1 MTIKNTY
8 PLPVIDELLDEL
20 SGSCWFSKLDLRA
33 GYHQI
38 RLKEEDEEKTAFK
51 THQGHYQFR
60 VLPYGVTGGP
70 ATFQGGMNTV
80 LAPLLRK
87 GVLVFMDDILVH
99 SETLEAHRELLRQVL
114 RLLEENGLKAKL
126 SKCTFA
132 QRQIDYLGHRISG
145 EGVATDQSKIAAVK
159 DWPTPTSVRKLRG
172 FLGLAGYYR
181 KFVRNFG
188 VISRPL
194 TDLLKKNSLFIWTP
208 TANDAFCS
216 LKQALI
222 EAPVLALPD
231 FSKQFVVET
240 DASATGV
247 GAVLM
252 QDQHPLAYLSK
263 ALCAK
268 NLGLSAYEK
277 ECLALLLAVDHWR
290 PYLQHAPFII
300 RMDQKSLLNLTD
312 QRLNTPIQ
320 QRAFTKLV
328 GLQFRIQYKAGISNR
343 AADALSRR
351 DHEGPM
357 EVEVAAITVCKPA
370 WLEAVV
376 ASYRTDTDLQ
386 DKLTQLA
393 LKPEADSDFQL
404 KDGVLRYQNRIWIGN
419 DKDTQISIIRALH
432 DSAVGGHSGFY
443 ATYNRVKRLFAW
455 KGLKELVKQFVR
467 ECVICQQAK
476 TERISP
482 AGLLQPLPIPKRPWA
497 VISLDFIEGMPK
509 SGGHDVILV
518 VVDKFSKYAHFVPL
532 THPYT
537 ALTVASAFM
546 KEYLQVAWTSYG
558 HHL

>member
-1 MTIKNTY
+1 
-8 PLPVIDELLDEL
+8 
-20 SGSCWFSKLDLRA
+20 
-33 GYHQI
+33 
-38 RLKEEDEEKTAFK
+38 
-51 THQGHYQFR
+51 
-60 VLPYGVTGGP
+60 
-70 ATFQGGMNTV
+70 
-80 LAPLLRK
+80 
-87 GVLVFMDDILVH
+87 
-99 SETLEAHRELLRQVL
+99 
-114 RLLEENGLKAKL
+114 
-126 SKCTFA
+126 
-132 QRQIDYLGHRISG
+132 
-145 EGVATDQSKIAAVK
+145 
-159 DWPTPTSVRKLRG
+159 
-172 FLGLAGYYR
+172 
-181 KFVRNFG
+181 
-188 VISRPL
+188 
-194 TDLLKKNSLFIWTP
+194 
-208 TANDAFCS
+208 
-216 LKQALI
+216 
-222 EAPVLALPD
+222 
-231 FSKQFVVET
+231 
-240 DASATGV
+240 
-247 GAVLM
+247 
-252 QDQHPLAYLSK
+252 
-263 ALCAK
+263 
-268 NLGLSAYEK
+268 
-277 ECLALLLAVDHWR
+277 
-290 PYLQHAPFII
+290 
-300 RMDQKSLLNLTD
+300 
-312 QRLNTPIQ
+312 
-320 QRAFTKLV
+320 
-328 GLQFRIQYKAGISNR
+328 
-343 AADALSRR
+343 
-351 DHEGPM
+351 M